1 MRNNVNN
8 PASKASDLLGSL
20 SRYDGDSYENVHSK
34 SEFVLSQ
41 TLSLVFHLVQFFK
54 CWQLWEKKNKVVFF
68 CLRPPLNVKQG
79 IFMSLSCSDGEEMYK
94 KAWCA
99 CKVVVLLIK
108 SIAFWP
114 FLLLSLL
121 SLLSFLLS
129 KIKGPLVAGWCIKI
143 LLSWFFRKDKEKIKL
158 PRNMEDA
165 QGLGRALSN
174 YTDEYFTQVLVG
186 FVVIYILYPFD
197 LKWLICKTLIIL
209 SFDHR
214 VCFFNE
220 YPWEEKRSAIFMQ
233 ERSKE
238 GEKHGF
244 LCAWAE
250 YYLQP
255 NTVGHIA
262 HEQTII
268 CRQLF
273 AGHVVG
279 SRPMKRK
286 KNLLGMII
294 IPLQPSPLFLSLITT
309 I

>member
-1 MRNNVNN
+1 M
-8 PASKASDLLGSL
+8 SKYRKRKESRCSLFTSTTHREISHFSCCSRAVTAKKCTKKRDARAKLL
-20 SRYDGDSYENVHSK
+20 
-34 SEFVLSQ
+34 
-41 TLSLVFHLVQFFK
+41 
-54 CWQLWEKKNKVVFF
+54 F
-68 CLRPPLNVKQG
+68 CLSN
-79 IFMSLSCSDGEEMYK
+79 
-94 KAWCA
+94 
-99 CKVVVLLIK
+99 LLIFGH
-108 SIAFWP
+108 SRCCCCCRC
-114 FLLLSLL
+114 
-121 SLLSFLLS
+121 LSFLLS

-197 LKWLICKTLIIL
+197 LKWLICETLIIL

-294 IPLQPSPLFLSLITT
+294 IPLQPSQLFLSLITT